1 MKFSKLLGVGMLS
14 LSLVAGSAFAQDKA
28 AKQAEV
34 VKSTDAA
41 LQKFYA
47 KKPEL
52 KAAVAKAPGYAVFTT
67 YGISFLVGGAGG
79 KGLVHD
85 NKTKKNTFMEMA
97 SASVGAQIGASENDV
112 LIVFKTPAVMNDFVN
127 KGWTASG
134 GATAQA
140 GVDNKTAGAGRG
152 GSAMND
158 ADSYTLTKNGLEAG
172 VAIAGSKFWKS
183 DDLN

>member
-1 MKFSKLLGVGMLS
+1 MNLKTILGIGALS
-14 LSLVAGSAFAQDKA
+14 LSLLAGSAFAQDKA
-28 AKQAEV
+28 AKQAEI
-34 VKSTDAA
+34 VKNTSAA
-41 LQKFYA
+41 LNKFYA

-85 NKTKKNTFMEMA
+85 NKTKKNTFMDMA

-112 LIVFKTPAVMNDFVN
+112 LIIFKNAATMNDFIN

-140 GVDNKTAGAGRG
+140 GADGKQAGGGQGGTAMDN
-152 GSAMND
+152 
-158 ADSYTLTKNGLEAG
+158 ADTFTLTKNGVEAG
-172 VAIAGSKFWKS
+172 VAIAGSKFWK
-183 DDLN
+183 DGDLN

>member
-34 VKSTDAA
+34 VKSTEAA

-85 NKTKKNTFMEMA
+85 NKTKKNTFMEMG

-112 LIVFKTPAVMNDFVN
+112 LIVFKTAAVMNDFVN

-158 ADSYTLTKNGLEAG
+158 ADTYTLTKNGLEAG